1 MGFVEEEKE
10 YVPGIHV
17 RAASIDKLAALA
29 VDCFGTCN
37 NWTAIV
43 LEVKRLRYVQTQEAH
58 AYTYICTVLM
68 TEI

>member
-1 MGFVEEEKE
+1 MVLNKMGFVEEEKE

-43 LEVKRLRYVQTQEAH
+43 LEVKRLRYVGRLCLVRT
-58 AYTYICTVLM
+58 CT
-68 TEI
+68 